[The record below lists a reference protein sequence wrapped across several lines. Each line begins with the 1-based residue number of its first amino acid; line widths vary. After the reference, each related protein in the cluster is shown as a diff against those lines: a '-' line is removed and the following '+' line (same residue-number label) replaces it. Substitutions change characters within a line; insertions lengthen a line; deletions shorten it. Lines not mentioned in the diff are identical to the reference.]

1 MRIIKEMALKK
12 GYEKHPNA
20 EPGLRAWKKLVKAQE
35 WNSFADVK
43 ATSLFNPDQVK
54 NFVVFNIGGNQYR
67 LITYIDYSKQ
77 IIFIRH
83 FLTHAEYDEEKWKDD
98 QWFDS

>member
-1 MRIIKEMALKK
+1 MRIIKETALKK

-35 WNSFADVK
+35 WSSFTDVK
-43 ATSLFNPDQVK
+43 ATSVFKPDQVK
-54 NFVVFNIGGNQYR
+54 KFVVFNIGGNQYR
-67 LITYIDYSKQ
+67 LITYIDYKNK

-98 QWFDS
+98 EWFKN

>member
-1 MRIIKEMALKK
+1 MRIIKETTLKK
-12 GYEKHPNA
+12 RYEKHPNA

-43 ATSLFNPDQVK
+43 ATSLFKPDQVK

-67 LITYIDYSKQ
+67 LITYIDYKKQ
-77 IIFIRH
+77 MIFIRY

-98 QWFDS
+98 EWFDS